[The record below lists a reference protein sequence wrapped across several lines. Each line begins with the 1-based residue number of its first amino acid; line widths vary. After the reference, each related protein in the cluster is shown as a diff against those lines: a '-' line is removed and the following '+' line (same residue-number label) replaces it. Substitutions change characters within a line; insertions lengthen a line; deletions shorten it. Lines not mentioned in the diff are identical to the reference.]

1 MAAQRTTATTTT
13 ADGVTRELKRSDE
26 VKLTG
31 QTPLGAAVMHNNL
44 EMVKLLIQAAP
55 EYVNA
60 QDRSGN
66 TAMHYAVAKWNIA
79 IMQALLD
86 TGHVDL
92 QIHNNGGQ
100 KPINV
105 LSDGMLYCEGIAA
118 TT

>member
-1 MAAQRTTATTTT
+1 MSLQGVPRVNNGCVQYTGLTALGE
-13 ADGVTRELKRSDE
+13 AVTK
-26 VKLTG
+26 G
-31 QTPLGAAVMHNNL
+31 NL
-44 EMVKLLIQAAP
+44 QIVQVFCEKFPQS
-55 EYVNA
+55 VND
-60 QDRSGN
+60 QDNSGN